1 MKTCVAKREDIM
13 RNDLVKIYKVH
24 EVNKTDMVERFL
36 LEMLLTHEW
45 SNEFHWLL
53 IESDDGSDSLHM
65 ADYLFKIGLLK
76 LSREGDYK
84 YDISAKG
91 RKYLEQRS

>member
-1 MKTCVAKREDIM
+1 MRESIM
-13 RNDLVKIYKVH
+13 SDDQIKILKVH

-45 SNEFHWLL
+45 SDEFHWILVEYDD
-53 IESDDGSDSLHM
+53 ESTSLHM
-65 ADYLFKIGLLK
+65 ADYLFKLGLLK
-76 LSREGDYK
+76 YADSNDLK
-84 YDISAKG
+84 YAVSNKG

>member
-1 MKTCVAKREDIM
+1 
-13 RNDLVKIYKVH
+13 
-24 EVNKTDMVERFL
+24 MVERFL

-45 SNEFHWLL
+45 GDEFHHTL
-53 IESDDGSDSLHM
+53 IEYDDESESWHI

-76 LSREGDYK
+76 YADSPNLK
-84 YDISAKG
+84 YVVSDKG

>member
-1 MKTCVAKREDIM
+1 MLDDQI
-13 RNDLVKIYKVH
+13 KILKVH

-45 SNEFHWLL
+45 SDEFHHVL
-53 IESDDGSDSLHM
+53 IEYNDESTSLHM
-65 ADYLFKIGLLK
+65 ADYLYKIGLLK
-76 LSREGDYK
+76 YADSNDLK
-84 YDISAKG
+84 YAVSAKG